1 MVINFFI
8 LIFFFITELKLLH
21 LQSKISVRHAF
32 AQGTTQNLKIQWE
45 TYFMFCFYF
54 GFQSLPSS
62 VKVLTLYA
70 QFLSKSFVSVQSIK
84 NYISGVK
91 TLHLYTEN
99 EFPQKDTFDIKRLSR
114 LKSTLSKTSVTDYSR
129 HIIRIL

>member
-1 MVINFFI
+1 
-8 LIFFFITELKLLH
+8 
-21 LQSKISVRHAF
+21 
-32 AQGTTQNLKIQWE
+32 
-45 TYFMFCFYF
+45 MFCFYF

-99 EFPQKDTFDIKRLSR
+99 EFPQDTFDIKRLSR